1 MEIEFNTSRIPGTEA
16 GSKVAKRD
24 TTSAASD
31 AVSFSTSDSL
41 KSKLSA
47 ISTAR
52 PDAVA
57 RAKELVSDTKYPP
70 DYVLDRVATLLA
82 IHNSGDNSSDPSGQS
97 S

>member
-1 MEIEFNTSRIPGTEA
+1 MEIEFNTSRIPGAEA

-24 TTSAASD
+24 ATSAASD

-47 ISTAR
+47 IPTAR

-57 RAKELVSDTKYPP
+57 RAKELVSDAKYPP
-70 DYVLDRVATLLA
+70 DYVLDRVSTLLA
-82 IHNSGDNSSDPSGQS
+82 IHVKADSSDPSGPPS
-97 S
+97 